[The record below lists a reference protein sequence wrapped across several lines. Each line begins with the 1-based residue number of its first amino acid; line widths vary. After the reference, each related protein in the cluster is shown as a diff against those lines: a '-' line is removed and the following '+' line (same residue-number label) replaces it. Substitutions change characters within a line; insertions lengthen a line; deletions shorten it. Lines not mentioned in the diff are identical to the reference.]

1 MTTPSR
7 TRATLQVLALALALA
22 LPLAALP
29 AYAARAARAAAP
41 AASAAG
47 APVDLNSASQKE
59 LEALPGVGV
68 ATAKKIIAG
77 RPYTAVAD
85 LSKAGVSKRTI
96 DKITPLVTVSTAAS
110 PAPTTA
116 SPAPAT
122 TASPAP
128 APAPAAKS
136 RRAAS
141 TASATPAQPPP
152 APGMVWVNLETK
164 VFHREGDHWYGNTKH
179 GKYMTE
185 ADAVAA
191 GYRAAKTGGKKTPKT
206 P

>member
-1 MTTPSR
+1 M
-7 TRATLQVLALALALA
+7 
-22 LPLAALP
+22 
-29 AYAARAARAAAP
+29 
-41 AASAAG
+41 
-47 APVDLNSASQKE
+47 
-59 LEALPGVGV
+59 
-68 ATAKKIIAG
+68 
-77 RPYTAVAD
+77 
-85 LSKAGVSKRTI
+85 
-96 DKITPLVTVSTAAS
+96 TVSAAAS
-110 PAPTTA
+110 PATGDREPGA
-116 SPAPAT
+116 GDDGKLPAPA
-122 TASPAP
+122 
-128 APAPAAKS
+128 APAAKS

-152 APGMVWVNLETK
+152 APGMVWVNLDTK